1 MESFVS
7 LRKTGSGWEFES
19 ETVLEDFVLANLQQ
33 LLGLTPLKRQYR
45 VSGQICDIVAVDK
58 NKRLVVLELKNG
70 EDRYIVQQLTRY
82 YDALLEEKA
91 FNAEIDYGQPVRLV
105 AIAPNFHK
113 DNLTDR
119 KYHKLFLE
127 FLQFKIDQTSKKFYL
142 QLEDIDTGKVSKV
155 NISYKATENTE
166 DISIPP
172 PALQK
177 LLSRCTPEQI
187 KVILS
192 IRNQILSF
200 DQRIEEMPTA
210 TSIKY
215 GNGKS
220 KQSKLCAEFCFDSK
234 GSILIFL
241 WLPRKDFTSKIIGR
255 ARIWTD
261 WNDTALVEGY
271 VSEGIGTKITSHKR
285 VIANRHN
292 KLKELLAKKE
302 TYYSNRMFFRQ
313 YAKDMNA
320 IKKKLS
326 NRSPITHEE
335 MQYFD
340 EGWRPATEEELQFL
354 ETTTEFEYQ
363 IPYFSL
369 NKIVDLALEKWLLK
383 I

>member
-19 ETVLEDFVLANLQQ
+19 ETVLEDFVWVNLQQ

-45 VSGQICDIVAVDK
+45 VSGQICDIVAVDE

-91 FNAEIDYGQPVRLV
+91 FNAEIDYSQPVRLV

-113 DNLTDR
+113 DNLTDK

-127 FLQFKIDQTSKKFYL
+127 FLQFKIVQTSKKFYL
-142 QLEDIDTGKVSKV
+142 QLEDIDSGKVSKV
-155 NISYKATENTE
+155 NISYKTTDNTE
-166 DISIPP
+166 DISSPP

-177 LLSRCTPEQI
+177 LLNRCTPEQI

-200 DQRIEEMPTA
+200 DKRIEEMSTA
-210 TSIKY
+210 ASIKY

-220 KQSKLCAEFCFDSK
+220 KQSKLCAEFCSDSK

-241 WLPRKDFTSKIIGR
+241 WLPRKNLTSKIISR

-261 WNDTALVEGY
+261 WDGTALVEGY

-285 VIANRHN
+285 VIANRH
-292 KLKELLAKKE
+292 
-302 TYYSNRMFFRQ
+302 
-313 YAKDMNA
+313 
-320 IKKKLS
+320 KKKNEIVAQGIMYYVDRNFSRQDQKDINTIFRKFS
-326 NRSPITHEE
+326 NLQPVTQEE
-335 MQYFD
+335 IKYI
-340 EGWRPATEEELQFL
+340 EE
-354 ETTTEFEYQ
+354 
-363 IPYFSL
+363 
-369 NKIVDLALEKWLLK
+369 
-383 I
+383 

>member
-1 MESFVS
+1 MDFVS

-19 ETVLEDFVLANLQQ
+19 ETILEDFVWVNLQQ
-33 LLGLTPLKRQYR
+33 LLGLIPLKRQYR
-45 VSGQICDIVAVDK
+45 VSGQICDIVAVDQ

-91 FNAEIDYGQPVRLV
+91 FNAEIDYSQPVRLV

-113 DNLTDR
+113 DNFTDR

-127 FLQFKIDQTSKKFYL
+127 FLQFKIIQTSKIFYL
-142 QLEDIDTGKVSKV
+142 QLEDIDSSKVSKV
-155 NISYKATENTE
+155 NISYKATDSTENVST
-166 DISIPP
+166 PP

-200 DQRIEEMPTA
+200 DQRIEEMSTA

-220 KQSKLCAEFCFDSK
+220 KQSKLCAEFCSDSK
-234 GSILIFL
+234 GSLLIFL
-241 WLPRKDFTSKIIGR
+241 WLPRKNLTSKIISR

-261 WNDTALVEGY
+261 WNDTALIEGY
-271 VSEGIGTKITSHKR
+271 VSAGVGTKITSYKR
-285 VIANRHN
+285 VIATRHR
-292 KLKELLAKKE
+292 KIKEILGKK
-302 TYYSNRMFFRQ
+302 YYYANHKDVRQ
-313 YAKDMNA
+313 YIKDINK
-320 IKKKLS
+320 IKTKVRDLE
-326 NRSPITHEE
+326 PLLYEE
-335 MQYFD
+335 INYIKEYID
-340 EGWRPATEEELQFL
+340 KTDNLPYKSL
-354 ETTTEFEYQ
+354 ET
-363 IPYFSL
+363 L
-369 NKIVDLALEKWLLK
+369 VDIALKKWLQR